1 MNKKFLSAILF
12 GALMVSSTG
21 TFVSCKDY
29 DDDIDNINKELSTL
43 KGDLSALQA
52 KVNEGKWITSL
63 APTTGGFTV
72 TFSDNTSYTITNG
85 KDGAAGADAVKWE
98 IGTDGFWYKNDVKTE
113 YQAVGQAGEAGV
125 AGVSPYIGENGNWFA
140 YNTET
145 KEVEDTGISAAG
157 TSTYV
162 VKNGDNYELHVY
174 NQTTGEYESIVL
186 PATAAAAAL
195 NVVFMPTYNDM
206 QTKVVAINISVGDE
220 FNDKNRLWDNNVS
233 LTNDIVFNYRV
244 SPASIDLA
252 KAIIGFLVNEVQSRT
267 AGSIL
272 EVADKSF
279 ADGVLAVK
287 AKAGEAFSLK
297 NKKYAVALQV
307 QNDAQSAISTYHL
320 LTSNT
325 INREDLTVFEARK
338 DDNGEIGYFQF
349 LSLDINLLYTGE
361 LNVAD
366 TLTVGR
372 TVRDNSMNTSSYSDL
387 RKYGFTPYYEVV
399 KKAGEDKGN
408 YFTVEN
414 GVIKTNG
421 QISSVGHN
429 CTFIVSVYDKKDG
442 YKLAEK
448 ELTVSSVE
456 KIATTKTYTKSETHE
471 LTLESKD
478 YRFKFDMND
487 VYNTLGMSS
496 QTFWNA
502 GYSSEYYIWDADR
515 SEYVQSSS
523 SNGVISAGLVY
534 ENNEKILYVDVK
546 NILTK
551 DQLGK
556 YKVVFKIGNTGAEV
570 VYEVKVVYPEV
581 TLIKDNDYWK
591 DGYMINAGKLVGSNY
606 VMSGDLR
613 RGYKN
618 KDLDLV
624 FETVAGETRTDFTL
638 INNVLTYTG
647 DCNDEEGNRINIS
660 TIDPVDVMVFVLING
675 QKIDNGTK
683 IQVKFADPL
692 KNITLKK
699 DAKFETTDKK
709 SPADKLQLNS
719 AINLVSIAGEKVIEN
734 GTMNATIAGYYN
746 AQAAKFEVSEED
758 AAKGAS
764 VNATTGEFTWQND
777 GVALTANK
785 TINVKVTVTYTWG
798 VAVGT
803 IPVTVK
809 SNL

>member
-195 NVVFMPTYNDM
+195 NVVFMPTYSDM
-206 QTKVVAINISVGDE
+206 QTKVVAINIPVGDE
-220 FNDKNRLWDNNVS
+220 LNDKNHLWDNNVS

-252 KAIIGFLVNEVQSRT
+252 KANIGFLVNEVQSRA

-272 EVADKSF
+272 DVADKSF
-279 ADGVLAVK
+279 ADGVLTVK

-307 QNDAQSAISTYHL
+307 QNDAQTALSTYHL
-320 LTSNT
+320 LTSQT
-325 INREDLTVFEARK
+325 IDRRNLTVFEARK
-338 DDNGEIGYFQF
+338 DDNGDESYMNWSTI
-349 LSLDINLLYTGE
+349 IPMNLLYTGE

-366 TLTVGR
+366 TLSVGDY
-372 TVRDNSMNTSSYSDL
+372 TSYNSYKDL
-387 RKYGFTPYYEVV
+387 RKYGFAPYYEVA

-421 QISSVGHN
+421 QISSVGH
-429 CTFIVSVYDKKDG
+429 
-442 YKLAEK
+442 
-448 ELTVSSVE
+448 
-456 KIATTKTYTKSETHE
+456 
-471 LTLESKD
+471 
-478 YRFKFDMND
+478 
-487 VYNTLGMSS
+487 
-496 QTFWNA
+496 
-502 GYSSEYYIWDADR
+502 
-515 SEYVQSSS
+515 
-523 SNGVISAGLVY
+523 
-534 ENNEKILYVDVK
+534 
-546 NILTK
+546 
-551 DQLGK
+551 QLGK

-581 TLIKDNDYWK
+581 TLVKDNDYWK

-624 FETVAGETRTDFTL
+624 FETVAGETRTDFDLT
-638 INNVLTYTG
+638 NNILTYTG
-647 DCNDEEGNRINIS
+647 SCNDKEGNRINIS
-660 TIDPVDVMVFVLING
+660 KIDPVDVMVFVLING

-709 SPADKLQLNS
+709 NPADKLQLNS

-734 GTMNATIAGYYN
+734 GTMDATIAGYYN

>member
-1 MNKKFLSAILF
+1 
-12 GALMVSSTG
+12 MVSSTG

-195 NVVFMPTYNDM
+195 NVVFMPTYSDM
-206 QTKVVAINISVGDE
+206 QTRVVAINIPVGDE
-220 FNDKNRLWDNNVS
+220 LNDKNHLWDNNVS

-252 KAIIGFLVNEVQSRT
+252 KANIGFLVNEVQSRA

-272 EVADKSF
+272 DVADKSF
-279 ADGVLAVK
+279 ADGVLTVK

-307 QNDAQSAISTYHL
+307 QNDAQTALSTYHL
-320 LTSNT
+320 LTSQT
-325 INREDLTVFEARK
+325 IDRRNLTVFEARK
-338 DDNGEIGYFQF
+338 DDNGDESYMNWSTPIPM
-349 LSLDINLLYTGE
+349 NLLYTGE

-366 TLTVGR
+366 TLSVGDY
-372 TVRDNSMNTSSYSDL
+372 TSYNSYKDL
-387 RKYGFTPYYEVV
+387 RKYGFAPYYEVA

-496 QTFWNA
+496 QTFWSA
-502 GYSSEYYIWDADR
+502 GYTREYYIWDADR
-515 SEYVQSSS
+515 SEYVPT
-523 SNGVISAGLVY
+523 SNGVISAGSVY
-534 ENNEKILYVDVK
+534 ENNENILYVDVE

-551 DQLGK
+551 EQLGK

-618 KDLDLV
+618 EDVDLV
-624 FETVAGETRTDFTL
+624 FEKVAGETRTDFDL
-638 INNVLTYTG
+638 INDVLTYTG
-647 DCNDEEGNRINIS
+647 DCNDKEGNRINIS

-734 GTMNATIAGYYN
+734 GTMDATIAGYYN

-764 VNATTGEFTWQND
+764 VNATTGEFRWQND

>member
-1 MNKKFLSAILF
+1 
-12 GALMVSSTG
+12 
-21 TFVSCKDY
+21 
-29 DDDIDNINKELSTL
+29 
-43 KGDLSALQA
+43 
-52 KVNEGKWITSL
+52 
-63 APTTGGFTV
+63 
-72 TFSDNTSYTITNG
+72 
-85 KDGAAGADAVKWE
+85 
-98 IGTDGFWYKNDVKTE
+98 
-113 YQAVGQAGEAGV
+113 
-125 AGVSPYIGENGNWFA
+125 
-140 YNTET
+140 
-145 KEVEDTGISAAG
+145 
-157 TSTYV
+157 
-162 VKNGDNYELHVY
+162 
-174 NQTTGEYESIVL
+174 
-186 PATAAAAAL
+186 
-195 NVVFMPTYNDM
+195 M
-206 QTKVVAINISVGDE
+206 QTKVVAINIPVGDE
-220 FNDKNRLWDNNVS
+220 LNDKNHLWDNNVS

-252 KAIIGFLVNEVQSRT
+252 KANIGFLVNEVQSRA

-272 EVADKSF
+272 DVADKSF
-279 ADGVLAVK
+279 ADGVLTVK

-307 QNDAQSAISTYHL
+307 QNDAQTALSTYHL
-320 LTSNT
+320 LTSQT
-325 INREDLTVFEARK
+325 IDRRNLTVFEARK
-338 DDNGEIGYFQF
+338 DDNGDESYMNWSTI
-349 LSLDINLLYTGE
+349 IPMNLLYTGE

-366 TLTVGR
+366 TLSVGDY
-372 TVRDNSMNTSSYSDL
+372 TSYNSYKDL
-387 RKYGFTPYYEVV
+387 RKYGFAPYYEVA

-502 GYSSEYYIWDADR
+502 GYSSKYYIWDADR
-515 SEYVQSSS
+515 SEYVPTSK
-523 SNGVISAGLVY
+523 GVISAGSAY
-534 ENNEKILYVDVK
+534 ENNENFLYVDVK

-551 DQLGK
+551 EQLGK

-581 TLIKDNDYWK
+581 TLVKDNDYWK

-624 FETVAGETRTDFTL
+624 FETVAGETRTDFDLT
-638 INNVLTYTG
+638 NNILTYTG
-647 DCNDEEGNRINIS
+647 SCNDKEGNRINIS
-660 TIDPVDVMVFVLING
+660 KIDPVDVMVFVLING

-709 SPADKLQLNS
+709 NPADKLQLNS

-734 GTMNATIAGYYN
+734 GTMDATIAGYYN

>member
-1 MNKKFLSAILF
+1 M
-12 GALMVSSTG
+12 
-21 TFVSCKDY
+21 
-29 DDDIDNINKELSTL
+29 
-43 KGDLSALQA
+43 
-52 KVNEGKWITSL
+52 
-63 APTTGGFTV
+63 
-72 TFSDNTSYTITNG
+72 
-85 KDGAAGADAVKWE
+85 
-98 IGTDGFWYKNDVKTE
+98 
-113 YQAVGQAGEAGV
+113 
-125 AGVSPYIGENGNWFA
+125 
-140 YNTET
+140 
-145 KEVEDTGISAAG
+145 
-157 TSTYV
+157 
-162 VKNGDNYELHVY
+162 KNGDNYELHVY

-195 NVVFMPTYNDM
+195 NVVFMPTYSDM
-206 QTKVVAINISVGDE
+206 QTKVVAINIPVGDE
-220 FNDKNRLWDNNVS
+220 LNDKKHLWDNNVS

-252 KAIIGFLVNEVQSRT
+252 KANIGFLVNEVQSRA

-272 EVADKSF
+272 DVADKSF
-279 ADGVLAVK
+279 ADGVLTVK

-307 QNDAQSAISTYHL
+307 QNDAQTALSTYHL
-320 LTSNT
+320 LTSQT
-325 INREDLTVFEARK
+325 IDRRNLTVFEARK
-338 DDNGEIGYFQF
+338 DDNGDESYMNWSTI
-349 LSLDINLLYTGE
+349 IPMNLLYTGE

-366 TLTVGR
+366 TLSVGDY
-372 TVRDNSMNTSSYSDL
+372 TSYNSYKDL
-387 RKYGFTPYYEVV
+387 RKYGFAPYYEVA

-502 GYSSEYYIWDADR
+502 GYSSKYYIWDADR
-515 SEYVQSSS
+515 SEYVPTSK
-523 SNGVISAGLVY
+523 GVISAGSAY
-534 ENNEKILYVDVK
+534 ENNENFLYVDVK

-551 DQLGK
+551 EQLGK

-581 TLIKDNDYWK
+581 TLVKDNDYWK

-624 FETVAGETRTDFTL
+624 FETVAGETRTDFDLT
-638 INNVLTYTG
+638 NNILTYTG
-647 DCNDEEGNRINIS
+647 SCNDKEGNRINIS
-660 TIDPVDVMVFVLING
+660 KIDPVDVMVFVLING

-709 SPADKLQLNS
+709 NPADKLQLNS

-734 GTMNATIAGYYN
+734 GTMDATIAGYYN

>member
-1 MNKKFLSAILF
+1 M
-12 GALMVSSTG
+12 
-21 TFVSCKDY
+21 
-29 DDDIDNINKELSTL
+29 
-43 KGDLSALQA
+43 
-52 KVNEGKWITSL
+52 
-63 APTTGGFTV
+63 
-72 TFSDNTSYTITNG
+72 
-85 KDGAAGADAVKWE
+85 
-98 IGTDGFWYKNDVKTE
+98 
-113 YQAVGQAGEAGV
+113 
-125 AGVSPYIGENGNWFA
+125 
-140 YNTET
+140 
-145 KEVEDTGISAAG
+145 
-157 TSTYV
+157 
-162 VKNGDNYELHVY
+162 
-174 NQTTGEYESIVL
+174 
-186 PATAAAAAL
+186 
-195 NVVFMPTYNDM
+195 
-206 QTKVVAINISVGDE
+206 
-220 FNDKNRLWDNNVS
+220 
-233 LTNDIVFNYRV
+233 
-244 SPASIDLA
+244 
-252 KAIIGFLVNEVQSRT
+252 VNEVQSRA

-272 EVADKSF
+272 DVADKSF
-279 ADGVLAVK
+279 ADGVLTVK

-307 QNDAQSAISTYHL
+307 QNDAQTALSTYHL
-320 LTSNT
+320 LTSQT
-325 INREDLTVFEARK
+325 IDRRNLTVFEARK
-338 DDNGEIGYFQF
+338 DDNGDESYMNWSTI
-349 LSLDINLLYTGE
+349 IPMNLLYTGE

-366 TLTVGR
+366 TLSVGDY
-372 TVRDNSMNTSSYSDL
+372 TSYNSYKDL
-387 RKYGFTPYYEVV
+387 RKYGFAPYYEVA

-502 GYSSEYYIWDADR
+502 GYSSKYYIWDADR
-515 SEYVQSSS
+515 SEYVPTSK
-523 SNGVISAGLVY
+523 GVISAGSAY
-534 ENNEKILYVDVK
+534 ENNENFLYVDVK

-551 DQLGK
+551 EQLGK

-581 TLIKDNDYWK
+581 TLVKDNDYWK

-624 FETVAGETRTDFTL
+624 FETVAGETRTDFDLT
-638 INNVLTYTG
+638 NNILTYTG
-647 DCNDEEGNRINIS
+647 SCNDKEGNRINIS
-660 TIDPVDVMVFVLING
+660 KIDPVDVMVFVLING

-709 SPADKLQLNS
+709 NPADKLQLNS

-734 GTMNATIAGYYN
+734 GTMDATIAGYYN

>member
-1 MNKKFLSAILF
+1 
-12 GALMVSSTG
+12 MVSSTG

-195 NVVFMPTYNDM
+195 NVVFMPTYSDM
-206 QTKVVAINISVGDE
+206 QTKVVAINIPVGDE
-220 FNDKNRLWDNNVS
+220 LNDKNHLWDNNVS

-252 KAIIGFLVNEVQSRT
+252 KANIGFLVNEVQSRA

-272 EVADKSF
+272 DVADKSF
-279 ADGVLAVK
+279 ADGVLTVK

-307 QNDAQSAISTYHL
+307 QNDAQTALSTYHL
-320 LTSNT
+320 LTSQT
-325 INREDLTVFEARK
+325 IDRRNLTVFEARK
-338 DDNGEIGYFQF
+338 DDNGDESYMNWSTI
-349 LSLDINLLYTGE
+349 IPMNLLYTGE

-366 TLTVGR
+366 TLSVGDY
-372 TVRDNSMNTSSYSDL
+372 TSYNSYKDL
-387 RKYGFTPYYEVV
+387 RKYGFAPYYEVA

-502 GYSSEYYIWDADR
+502 GYSSKYYIWDADR
-515 SEYVQSSS
+515 SEYVPTSK
-523 SNGVISAGLVY
+523 GVISAGSAY
-534 ENNEKILYVDVK
+534 ENNENFLYVDVK

-551 DQLGK
+551 EQLGK

-581 TLIKDNDYWK
+581 TLVKDNDYWK

-624 FETVAGETRTDFTL
+624 FETVADDLYEVQVVSWYDNENSYTSQMVRT
-638 INNVLTYTG
+638 IKY
-647 DCNDEEGNRINIS
+647 
-660 TIDPVDVMVFVLING
+660 
-675 QKIDNGTK
+675 
-683 IQVKFADPL
+683 FAEL
-692 KNITLKK
+692 
-699 DAKFETTDKK
+699 
-709 SPADKLQLNS
+709 
-719 AINLVSIAGEKVIEN
+719 
-734 GTMNATIAGYYN
+734 
-746 AQAAKFEVSEED
+746 
-758 AAKGAS
+758 
-764 VNATTGEFTWQND
+764 
-777 GVALTANK
+777 
-785 TINVKVTVTYTWG
+785 
-798 VAVGT
+798 
-803 IPVTVK
+803 
-809 SNL
+809 

>member
-1 MNKKFLSAILF
+1 M
-12 GALMVSSTG
+12 
-21 TFVSCKDY
+21 
-29 DDDIDNINKELSTL
+29 
-43 KGDLSALQA
+43 
-52 KVNEGKWITSL
+52 
-63 APTTGGFTV
+63 
-72 TFSDNTSYTITNG
+72 
-85 KDGAAGADAVKWE
+85 KWE

-195 NVVFMPTYNDM
+195 NVVFMPTYSDM
-206 QTKVVAINISVGDE
+206 QTKVVAINIPVGDE
-220 FNDKNRLWDNNVS
+220 LNDKNHLWDNNVS

-252 KAIIGFLVNEVQSRT
+252 KANIGFLVNEVQSRA

-272 EVADKSF
+272 DVADKSF
-279 ADGVLAVK
+279 ADGVLTVK

-307 QNDAQSAISTYHL
+307 QNDAQTALSTYHL
-320 LTSNT
+320 LTSQT
-325 INREDLTVFEARK
+325 IDRRNLTVFEARK
-338 DDNGEIGYFQF
+338 DDNGDESYMIW
-349 LSLDINLLYTGE
+349 STIIPMNLLYTGE

-366 TLTVGR
+366 TLSVGDY
-372 TVRDNSMNTSSYSDL
+372 TSYNSYKDL
-387 RKYGFTPYYEVV
+387 RKYGFAPYYEVA

-502 GYSSEYYIWDADR
+502 GYSSKYYIWDADR
-515 SEYVQSSS
+515 SEYVPTSK
-523 SNGVISAGLVY
+523 GVISAGSAY
-534 ENNEKILYVDVK
+534 ENNENFLYVDVK

-551 DQLGK
+551 EQLGK

-581 TLIKDNDYWK
+581 TLVKDNDYWK

-624 FETVAGETRTDFTL
+624 FETVAGETRTDFDLT
-638 INNVLTYTG
+638 NNILTYTG
-647 DCNDEEGNRINIS
+647 SCNDKEGNRINIS
-660 TIDPVDVMVFVLING
+660 KIDPVDVMVFVLING

-683 IQVKFADPL
+683 I
-692 KNITLKK
+692 
-699 DAKFETTDKK
+699 
-709 SPADKLQLNS
+709 
-719 AINLVSIAGEKVIEN
+719 
-734 GTMNATIAGYYN
+734 
-746 AQAAKFEVSEED
+746 
-758 AAKGAS
+758 
-764 VNATTGEFTWQND
+764 
-777 GVALTANK
+777 
-785 TINVKVTVTYTWG
+785 
-798 VAVGT
+798 
-803 IPVTVK
+803 
-809 SNL
+809 

>member
-1 MNKKFLSAILF
+1 
-12 GALMVSSTG
+12 MVSSTG

-195 NVVFMPTYNDM
+195 NVVFMPTYSDM
-206 QTKVVAINISVGDE
+206 QTKVVAINIPVGDE
-220 FNDKNRLWDNNVS
+220 LNDKNHLWDNNVS

-252 KAIIGFLVNEVQSRT
+252 KANIGFLVNEVQSRA

-272 EVADKSF
+272 DVADKSF
-279 ADGVLAVK
+279 ADGVLTVK

-307 QNDAQSAISTYHL
+307 QNDAQTALSTYHL
-320 LTSNT
+320 LTSQT
-325 INREDLTVFEARK
+325 IDRRNLTVFEARK
-338 DDNGEIGYFQF
+338 DDNGDESYMNWSTI
-349 LSLDINLLYTGE
+349 IPMNLLYTGE

-366 TLTVGR
+366 TLSVGDY
-372 TVRDNSMNTSSYSDL
+372 TSYNSYKDL
-387 RKYGFTPYYEVV
+387 RKYGFAPYYEVA

-502 GYSSEYYIWDADR
+502 GYSSKYYIWDADR
-515 SEYVQSSS
+515 SEYVPTSK
-523 SNGVISAGLVY
+523 GVISAGSAY
-534 ENNEKILYVDVK
+534 ENNENFLYVDVK

-551 DQLGK
+551 EQLGK

-581 TLIKDNDYWK
+581 TLVKDNDYWK

-624 FETVAGETRTDFTL
+624 F
-638 INNVLTYTG
+638 
-647 DCNDEEGNRINIS
+647 
-660 TIDPVDVMVFVLING
+660 VF
-675 QKIDNGTK
+675 
-683 IQVKFADPL
+683 
-692 KNITLKK
+692 
-699 DAKFETTDKK
+699 TTDYY
-709 SPADKLQLNS
+709 
-719 AINLVSIAGEKVIEN
+719 SIF
-734 GTMNATIAGYYN
+734 YR
-746 AQAAKFEVSEED
+746 
-758 AAKGAS
+758 
-764 VNATTGEFTWQND
+764 
-777 GVALTANK
+777 
-785 TINVKVTVTYTWG
+785 
-798 VAVGT
+798 
-803 IPVTVK
+803 
-809 SNL
+809 

>member
-195 NVVFMPTYNDM
+195 NVVFMPTYSDM
-206 QTKVVAINISVGDE
+206 QTKVVAINIPVGDE
-220 FNDKNRLWDNNVS
+220 LNDKNHLWDNNVS

-252 KAIIGFLVNEVQSRT
+252 KANIGFLVNEVQSRA

-272 EVADKSF
+272 DVADKSF
-279 ADGVLAVK
+279 ADGVLTVK

-307 QNDAQSAISTYHL
+307 QNDAQTALSTYHL
-320 LTSNT
+320 LTSQT
-325 INREDLTVFEARK
+325 IDRRNLTVFEARK
-338 DDNGEIGYFQF
+338 DDNGDESYMNWSTI
-349 LSLDINLLYTGE
+349 IPMNLLYTGE

-366 TLTVGR
+366 TLSVGDY
-372 TVRDNSMNTSSYSDL
+372 TSYNSYKDL
-387 RKYGFTPYYEVV
+387 RKYGFAPYYEVA

-496 QTFWNA
+496 QT
-502 GYSSEYYIWDADR
+502 
-515 SEYVQSSS
+515 
-523 SNGVISAGLVY
+523 
-534 ENNEKILYVDVK
+534 
-546 NILTK
+546 
-551 DQLGK
+551 
-556 YKVVFKIGNTGAEV
+556 
-570 VYEVKVVYPEV
+570 
-581 TLIKDNDYWK
+581 
-591 DGYMINAGKLVGSNY
+591 
-606 VMSGDLR
+606 
-613 RGYKN
+613 
-618 KDLDLV
+618 
-624 FETVAGETRTDFTL
+624 
-638 INNVLTYTG
+638 
-647 DCNDEEGNRINIS
+647 
-660 TIDPVDVMVFVLING
+660 
-675 QKIDNGTK
+675 
-683 IQVKFADPL
+683 
-692 KNITLKK
+692 
-699 DAKFETTDKK
+699 
-709 SPADKLQLNS
+709 
-719 AINLVSIAGEKVIEN
+719 
-734 GTMNATIAGYYN
+734 
-746 AQAAKFEVSEED
+746 
-758 AAKGAS
+758 
-764 VNATTGEFTWQND
+764 
-777 GVALTANK
+777 
-785 TINVKVTVTYTWG
+785 
-798 VAVGT
+798 
-803 IPVTVK
+803 
-809 SNL
+809 

>member
-195 NVVFMPTYNDM
+195 NVVFMPTYSDM
-206 QTKVVAINISVGDE
+206 QTKVVAINIPVGDE
-220 FNDKNRLWDNNVS
+220 LNDKNHLWDNNVS

-252 KAIIGFLVNEVQSRT
+252 KANIGFLVNEVQSRA

-272 EVADKSF
+272 DVADKSF
-279 ADGVLAVK
+279 ADGVLTVK

-307 QNDAQSAISTYHL
+307 QNDAQTALSTYHL
-320 LTSNT
+320 LTSQT
-325 INREDLTVFEARK
+325 IDRRNLTVFEARK
-338 DDNGEIGYFQF
+338 DDNGDESYMNWSTI
-349 LSLDINLLYTGE
+349 IPMNLLYTGE

-366 TLTVGR
+366 TLSVGDY
-372 TVRDNSMNTSSYSDL
+372 TSYNSYKDL
-387 RKYGFTPYYEVV
+387 RKYGFAPYYEVA

-502 GYSSEYYIWDADR
+502 GYSSKYYIWDADR
-515 SEYVQSSS
+515 SEYVPTSK
-523 SNGVISAGLVY
+523 GVISAGSAY
-534 ENNEKILYVDVK
+534 ENNENFLYVDVK

-551 DQLGK
+551 EQLGK

-581 TLIKDNDYWK
+581 TLVKDNDYWK

-624 FETVAGETRTDFTL
+624 FETVAGETRTDFDLT
-638 INNVLTYTG
+638 NNILTY
-647 DCNDEEGNRINIS
+647 DKEGNRINIS
-660 TIDPVDVMVFVLING
+660 KIDPVDVMVFVLING

-709 SPADKLQLNS
+709 NPADKLQLNS

-734 GTMNATIAGYYN
+734 GTMDATIAGYYN

>member
-1 MNKKFLSAILF
+1 M
-12 GALMVSSTG
+12 G
-21 TFVSCKDY
+21 CK
-29 DDDIDNINKELSTL
+29 
-43 KGDLSALQA
+43 Q
-52 KVNEGKWITSL
+52 
-63 APTTGGFTV
+63 
-72 TFSDNTSYTITNG
+72 
-85 KDGAAGADAVKWE
+85 
-98 IGTDGFWYKNDVKTE
+98 YKHL
-113 YQAVGQAGEAGV
+113 
-125 AGVSPYIGENGNWFA
+125 I
-140 YNTET
+140 
-145 KEVEDTGISAAG
+145 
-157 TSTYV
+157 
-162 VKNGDNYELHVY
+162 
-174 NQTTGEYESIVL
+174 
-186 PATAAAAAL
+186 
-195 NVVFMPTYNDM
+195 
-206 QTKVVAINISVGDE
+206 INIICG
-220 FNDKNRLWDNNVS
+220 
-233 LTNDIVFNYRV
+233 
-244 SPASIDLA
+244 A
-252 KAIIGFLVNEVQSRT
+252 

-272 EVADKSF
+272 DVADKSF
-279 ADGVLAVK
+279 ADGVLTVK

-307 QNDAQSAISTYHL
+307 QNDAQTALSTYHL
-320 LTSNT
+320 LTSQT
-325 INREDLTVFEARK
+325 IDRRNLTVFEARK
-338 DDNGEIGYFQF
+338 DDNGDESYMNWSTI
-349 LSLDINLLYTGE
+349 IPMNLLYTGE

-366 TLTVGR
+366 TLSVGDY
-372 TVRDNSMNTSSYSDL
+372 TSYNSYKDL
-387 RKYGFTPYYEVV
+387 RKYGFAPYYEVA

-502 GYSSEYYIWDADR
+502 GYSSKYYIWDADR
-515 SEYVQSSS
+515 SEYVPTSK
-523 SNGVISAGLVY
+523 GVISAGSAY
-534 ENNEKILYVDVK
+534 ENNENFLYVDVK

-551 DQLGK
+551 EQLGK

-581 TLIKDNDYWK
+581 TLVKDNDYWK

-624 FETVAGETRTDFTL
+624 FETVAGETRTDFDLT
-638 INNVLTYTG
+638 NNILTYTG
-647 DCNDEEGNRINIS
+647 SCNDKEGNRINIS
-660 TIDPVDVMVFVLING
+660 KIDPVDVMVFVLING

-709 SPADKLQLNS
+709 NPADKLQLNS

-734 GTMNATIAGYYN
+734 GTMDATIAGYYN

>member
-1 MNKKFLSAILF
+1 M
-12 GALMVSSTG
+12 
-21 TFVSCKDY
+21 
-29 DDDIDNINKELSTL
+29 
-43 KGDLSALQA
+43 
-52 KVNEGKWITSL
+52 
-63 APTTGGFTV
+63 
-72 TFSDNTSYTITNG
+72 
-85 KDGAAGADAVKWE
+85 
-98 IGTDGFWYKNDVKTE
+98 
-113 YQAVGQAGEAGV
+113 
-125 AGVSPYIGENGNWFA
+125 
-140 YNTET
+140 
-145 KEVEDTGISAAG
+145 
-157 TSTYV
+157 
-162 VKNGDNYELHVY
+162 
-174 NQTTGEYESIVL
+174 
-186 PATAAAAAL
+186 
-195 NVVFMPTYNDM
+195 
-206 QTKVVAINISVGDE
+206 
-220 FNDKNRLWDNNVS
+220 WDNNVS

-252 KAIIGFLVNEVQSRT
+252 KANIGFLVNEVQSRA

-272 EVADKSF
+272 DVADKSF
-279 ADGVLAVK
+279 ADGVLTVK

-307 QNDAQSAISTYHL
+307 QNDAQTALSTYHL
-320 LTSNT
+320 LTSQT
-325 INREDLTVFEARK
+325 IDRRNLTVFEARK
-338 DDNGEIGYFQF
+338 DDNGDESYMNWSTI
-349 LSLDINLLYTGE
+349 IPMNLLYTGE

-366 TLTVGR
+366 TLSVGDY
-372 TVRDNSMNTSSYSDL
+372 TSYNSYKDL
-387 RKYGFTPYYEVV
+387 RKYGFAPYYEVA

-502 GYSSEYYIWDADR
+502 GYSSKYYIWDADR
-515 SEYVQSSS
+515 SEYVPTSK
-523 SNGVISAGLVY
+523 GVISAGSAY
-534 ENNEKILYVDVK
+534 ENNENFLYVDVK

-551 DQLGK
+551 EQLGK

-581 TLIKDNDYWK
+581 TLVKDNDYWK

-624 FETVAGETRTDFTL
+624 FETVAGETRTDFDLT
-638 INNVLTYTG
+638 NNILTYTG
-647 DCNDEEGNRINIS
+647 SCNDKEGNRINIS
-660 TIDPVDVMVFVLING
+660 KIDPVDVMVFVLING

-709 SPADKLQLNS
+709 NPADKLQLNS

-734 GTMNATIAGYYN
+734 GTMDATIAGYYN

>member
-195 NVVFMPTYNDM
+195 NVVFMPTYSDM
-206 QTKVVAINISVGDE
+206 QTRVVAINIPVGDE
-220 FNDKNRLWDNNVS
+220 LNDKNHLWDNNVS

-252 KAIIGFLVNEVQSRT
+252 KANIGFLVNEVQSRA

-272 EVADKSF
+272 DVADKSF
-279 ADGVLAVK
+279 ADGVLTVK

-307 QNDAQSAISTYHL
+307 QNDAQTALSTYHL
-320 LTSNT
+320 LTSQT
-325 INREDLTVFEARK
+325 IDRRNLTVFEARK
-338 DDNGEIGYFQF
+338 DDNGDESYMNWSTTIPM
-349 LSLDINLLYTGE
+349 NLLYTGE

-366 TLTVGR
+366 TLSVGDY
-372 TVRDNSMNTSSYSDL
+372 TSYNSYKDL
-387 RKYGFTPYYEVV
+387 RKYGFAPYYEVA

-502 GYSSEYYIWDADR
+502 GYSSKYYIWDADR
-515 SEYVQSSS
+515 SEYVPT
-523 SNGVISAGLVY
+523 SNGVISAGSAY
-534 ENNEKILYVDVK
+534 ENNENFLYVDVK

-551 DQLGK
+551 EQLGK

-618 KDLDLV
+618 EDVDLV
-624 FETVAGETRTDFTL
+624 FEKVAGETRTDFDL
-638 INNVLTYTG
+638 INDVLTYTG

-734 GTMNATIAGYYN
+734 GTMDATIAGYYN

>member
-195 NVVFMPTYNDM
+195 NVVFMPTYSDM
-206 QTKVVAINISVGDE
+206 QTRVVAINIPVGDE
-220 FNDKNRLWDNNVS
+220 LNDKNHLWDNNVS

-252 KAIIGFLVNEVQSRT
+252 KANIGFLVNEVQSRA

-272 EVADKSF
+272 DVADKSF
-279 ADGVLAVK
+279 ADGVLTVK

-307 QNDAQSAISTYHL
+307 QNDAQTALSTYHL
-320 LTSNT
+320 LTSQT
-325 INREDLTVFEARK
+325 IDRRNLTVFEARK
-338 DDNGEIGYFQF
+338 DDNGDESYMNWSTTIPM
-349 LSLDINLLYTGE
+349 NLLYTGE

-366 TLTVGR
+366 TLSVGDY
-372 TVRDNSMNTSSYSDL
+372 TSYNSYKDL
-387 RKYGFTPYYEVV
+387 RKYGFAPYYEVA

-496 QTFWNA
+496 QTFWSA
-502 GYSSEYYIWDADR
+502 GYTREYYIWDAER
-515 SEYVQSSS
+515 SEYVQTSS
-523 SNGVISAGLVY
+523 SNGVISAGTAY
-534 ENNEKILYVDVK
+534 ENNESFLYVNVK

-570 VYEVKVVYPEV
+570 GSPDKSGGKFFNSIENLHLCTMNNQGLLALAQLILPSEILSNFEVVRVEEEASLIRIYLDESVKAEYKENPEIESKGFCEAV
-581 TLIKDNDYWK
+581 TIRDFPIRDKGVDLIVRRRKWYDKQNNRYFSDSY
-591 DGYMINAGKLVGSNY
+591 
-606 VMSGDLR
+606 DL
-613 RGYKN
+613 KA
-618 KDLDLV
+618 
-624 FETVAGETRTDFTL
+624 EETRYSKEFAAFL
-638 INNVLTYTG
+638 KGVYG
-647 DCNDEEGNRINIS
+647 DDS
-660 TIDPVDVMVFVLING
+660 YDLP
-675 QKIDNGTK
+675 
-683 IQVKFADPL
+683 FA
-692 KNITLKK
+692 
-699 DAKFETTDKK
+699 
-709 SPADKLQLNS
+709 
-719 AINLVSIAGEKVIEN
+719 
-734 GTMNATIAGYYN
+734 
-746 AQAAKFEVSEED
+746 
-758 AAKGAS
+758 
-764 VNATTGEFTWQND
+764 
-777 GVALTANK
+777 
-785 TINVKVTVTYTWG
+785 
-798 VAVGT
+798 
-803 IPVTVK
+803 
-809 SNL
+809 

>member
-1 MNKKFLSAILF
+1 
-12 GALMVSSTG
+12 
-21 TFVSCKDY
+21 
-29 DDDIDNINKELSTL
+29 
-43 KGDLSALQA
+43 
-52 KVNEGKWITSL
+52 
-63 APTTGGFTV
+63 
-72 TFSDNTSYTITNG
+72 
-85 KDGAAGADAVKWE
+85 
-98 IGTDGFWYKNDVKTE
+98 
-113 YQAVGQAGEAGV
+113 
-125 AGVSPYIGENGNWFA
+125 
-140 YNTET
+140 
-145 KEVEDTGISAAG
+145 
-157 TSTYV
+157 V

-195 NVVFMPTYNDM
+195 NVVFMPTYSDM
-206 QTKVVAINISVGDE
+206 QTKVVAINIPVGDE
-220 FNDKNRLWDNNVS
+220 LNDKNHLWDNNVS

-252 KAIIGFLVNEVQSRT
+252 KANIGFLVNEVQSRA

-272 EVADKSF
+272 DVADKSF
-279 ADGVLAVK
+279 ADGVLTVK

-307 QNDAQSAISTYHL
+307 QNDAQTALSTYHL
-320 LTSNT
+320 LTSQT
-325 INREDLTVFEARK
+325 IDRRNLTVFEARK
-338 DDNGEIGYFQF
+338 DDNGDESYMNWSTI
-349 LSLDINLLYTGE
+349 IPMNLLYTGE

-366 TLTVGR
+366 TLSVGDY
-372 TVRDNSMNTSSYSDL
+372 TSYNSYKDL
-387 RKYGFTPYYEVV
+387 RKYGFAPYYEVA

-515 SEYVQSSS
+515 SEYVQTSK
-523 SNGVISAGLVY
+523 GVISAGSAY
-534 ENNEKILYVDVK
+534 ENNENFLYVDVK

-551 DQLGK
+551 EQLGK

-581 TLIKDNDYWK
+581 TLVKDNDYWK

-606 VMSGDLR
+606 IMSGDLR

-624 FETVAGETRTDFTL
+624 FETVAGETRTDFDLTNK
-638 INNVLTYTG
+638 ILTYTG
-647 DCNDEEGNRINIS
+647 SCNDKEGNRINIS
-660 TIDPVDVMVFVLING
+660 KIDPVDVMVFVLING

-709 SPADKLQLNS
+709 NPADKLQLNS

-734 GTMNATIAGYYN
+734 GTMDATIAGYYN

>member
-195 NVVFMPTYNDM
+195 NVVFMPTYSDM
-206 QTKVVAINISVGDE
+206 QTKVVAINIPVGDE
-220 FNDKNRLWDNNVS
+220 LNDKNHSWDNNVS

-252 KAIIGFLVNEVQSRT
+252 KANIGFLVNEVQSRA

-272 EVADKSF
+272 DVADKSF
-279 ADGVLAVK
+279 ADGVLTVK

-307 QNDAQSAISTYHL
+307 QNDAQTALSTYHL
-320 LTSNT
+320 LTSQT
-325 INREDLTVFEARK
+325 IDRRNLTVFEARK
-338 DDNGEIGYFQF
+338 DDNGDESYMNYWSTI
-349 LSLDINLLYTGE
+349 IPMNLLYTGE

-366 TLTVGR
+366 TLSVGDY
-372 TVRDNSMNTSSYSDL
+372 TSYNSYKDL
-387 RKYGFTPYYEVV
+387 RKYGFAPYYEVA

-502 GYSSEYYIWDADR
+502 GYSSKYYIWDADR
-515 SEYVQSSS
+515 SEYVPTSK
-523 SNGVISAGLVY
+523 GVISAGSVY
-534 ENNEKILYVDVK
+534 ENFLYVDVK

-551 DQLGK
+551 EQLGK

-581 TLIKDNDYWK
+581 TLVKDNDYWK

-613 RGYKN
+613 RGYKK

-624 FETVAGETRTDFTL
+624 FETVAGETRTDFDLT
-638 INNVLTYTG
+638 NNILTYTG
-647 DCNDEEGNRINIS
+647 SCNDKEGNRINIS
-660 TIDPVDVMVFVLING
+660 KIDPVDVMVFVLING

-709 SPADKLQLNS
+709 NPADKLQLNS

-734 GTMNATIAGYYN
+734 GTMDATIAGYYN

-777 GVALTANK
+777 GVALTVNK

>member
-12 GALMVSSTG
+12 GTLMVSSTG

-43 KGDLSALQA
+43 KGDLSALQT

-72 TFSDNTSYTITNG
+72 TFSDNTSYTITSG

-113 YQAVGQAGEAGV
+113 YQAVGEAGV

-195 NVVFMPTYNDM
+195 NVVFMPTYSDM
-206 QTKVVAINISVGDE
+206 QTKVVAINIPVGDE
-220 FNDKNRLWDNNVS
+220 LNDKNHLWDNNVS

-252 KAIIGFLVNEVQSRT
+252 KANIGFLVNEVQSRA

-272 EVADKSF
+272 DVADKSF
-279 ADGVLAVK
+279 ADGVLTVK

-320 LTSNT
+320 LTSQT
-325 INREDLTVFEARK
+325 IDREDLTVFEVRK
-338 DDNGEIGYFQF
+338 DDNGDESYQNWSTIPM
-349 LSLDINLLYTGE
+349 NLLYTGE

-366 TLTVGR
+366 TLSVG
-372 TVRDNSMNTSSYSDL
+372 DYNAPYDSYRDL
-387 RKYGFTPYYEVV
+387 RKYGFAPYYEVA

-496 QTFWNA
+496 QTFWSA
-502 GYSSEYYIWDADR
+502 GYTLEYYIWDADR
-515 SEYVQSSS
+515 SEYVPT
-523 SNGVISAGLVY
+523 SNGVISANSAN
-534 ENNEKILYVDVK
+534 ENNENFLYVDVK

-551 DQLGK
+551 EQLGK

-618 KDLDLV
+618 EDVDLV
-624 FETVAGETRTDFTL
+624 FEKVAGETRTDFDLTKN
-638 INNVLTYTG
+638 ILTYTG

-734 GTMNATIAGYYN
+734 GTMDATIAGYYN

-764 VNATTGEFTWQND
+764 VNATTGEFRWQND

>member
-1 MNKKFLSAILF
+1 MNKKFLSAVLF
-12 GALMVSSTG
+12 GALMASSTG

-195 NVVFMPTYNDM
+195 NVVFMPTYSDM
-206 QTKVVAINISVGDE
+206 QTKVVATNIPVGDE
-220 FNDKNRLWDNNVS
+220 LNDKNHLWDNNVS

-252 KAIIGFLVNEVQSRT
+252 KANIGFLVNEVQSRA

-272 EVADKSF
+272 DVADKSF
-279 ADGVLAVK
+279 ADGVLTVK

-307 QNDAQSAISTYHL
+307 QNDAQTALSTYHL
-320 LTSNT
+320 LTSQT
-325 INREDLTVFEARK
+325 IDRRNLTVFEARK
-338 DDNGEIGYFQF
+338 DDNGDESYMNWSTI
-349 LSLDINLLYTGE
+349 IPMNLLYTGE

-366 TLTVGR
+366 TLSVGDY
-372 TVRDNSMNTSSYSDL
+372 TSYNSYKDL
-387 RKYGFTPYYEVV
+387 RKYGFAPYYEVA

-502 GYSSEYYIWDADR
+502 GYSSKYYIWDADR
-515 SEYVQSSS
+515 SEYVPTSK
-523 SNGVISAGLVY
+523 GVISAGSAY
-534 ENNEKILYVDVK
+534 ENNENFLYVDVK

-551 DQLGK
+551 EQLGK

-581 TLIKDNDYWK
+581 TLVKDNDYWK

-624 FETVAGETRTDFTL
+624 FETVAGETRTDFDLT
-638 INNVLTYTG
+638 NNILTYTG
-647 DCNDEEGNRINIS
+647 SCNDKEGNRINIS
-660 TIDPVDVMVFVLING
+660 
-675 QKIDNGTK
+675 
-683 IQVKFADPL
+683 
-692 KNITLKK
+692 
-699 DAKFETTDKK
+699 K
-709 SPADKLQLNS
+709 SIRL
-719 AINLVSIAGEKVIEN
+719 
-734 GTMNATIAGYYN
+734 M
-746 AQAAKFEVSEED
+746 
-758 AAKGAS
+758 
-764 VNATTGEFTWQND
+764 
-777 GVALTANK
+777 
-785 TINVKVTVTYTWG
+785 
-798 VAVGT
+798 
-803 IPVTVK
+803 
-809 SNL
+809 

>member
-195 NVVFMPTYNDM
+195 NVVFMPTYSDM
-206 QTKVVAINISVGDE
+206 QTKVVAINIPVGDE
-220 FNDKNRLWDNNVS
+220 LNDKNHLWDNNVS

-252 KAIIGFLVNEVQSRT
+252 KANIGFLVNEVQSRA

-272 EVADKSF
+272 DVADKSF
-279 ADGVLAVK
+279 ADGVLTVK

-307 QNDAQSAISTYHL
+307 QNDAQTALSTYHL
-320 LTSNT
+320 LTSQT
-325 INREDLTVFEARK
+325 IDRRNLTVFEARK
-338 DDNGEIGYFQF
+338 DDNGDESYMNWSTI
-349 LSLDINLLYTGE
+349 IPMNLLYTGE

-366 TLTVGR
+366 TLSVGDY
-372 TVRDNSMNTSSYSDL
+372 TSYNSYKDL
-387 RKYGFTPYYEVV
+387 RKYGFAPYYEVA

-502 GYSSEYYIWDADR
+502 GYSSKYYIWDADR
-515 SEYVQSSS
+515 SEYVPTSK
-523 SNGVISAGLVY
+523 GVISAGSAY
-534 ENNEKILYVDVK
+534 ENNENFLYVDVK

-551 DQLGK
+551 EQLGK

-581 TLIKDNDYWK
+581 TLVKDNDYWK

-624 FETVAGETRTDFTL
+624 FVFITIEQPKL
-638 INNVLTYTG
+638 I
-647 DCNDEEGNRINIS
+647 RNIR
-660 TIDPVDVMVFVLING
+660 V
-675 QKIDNGTK
+675 
-683 IQVKFADPL
+683 
-692 KNITLKK
+692 
-699 DAKFETTDKK
+699 
-709 SPADKLQLNS
+709 
-719 AINLVSIAGEKVIEN
+719 
-734 GTMNATIAGYYN
+734 
-746 AQAAKFEVSEED
+746 
-758 AAKGAS
+758 
-764 VNATTGEFTWQND
+764 
-777 GVALTANK
+777 
-785 TINVKVTVTYTWG
+785 
-798 VAVGT
+798 
-803 IPVTVK
+803 
-809 SNL
+809 

>member
-1 MNKKFLSAILF
+1 
-12 GALMVSSTG
+12 MVSSTG

-195 NVVFMPTYNDM
+195 NVVFMPTYSDM

-252 KAIIGFLVNEVQSRT
+252 KANIGFLVNEVQSRA

-272 EVADKSF
+272 DVADKSF
-279 ADGVLAVK
+279 ADGVLTVK

-307 QNDAQSAISTYHL
+307 QNDAQTALSTYHL
-320 LTSNT
+320 LTSQT
-325 INREDLTVFEARK
+325 IDRRNLTVFEARK
-338 DDNGEIGYFQF
+338 DDNGDESYMNWSTI
-349 LSLDINLLYTGE
+349 IPMNLLYTGE

-366 TLTVGR
+366 TLSVGDY
-372 TVRDNSMNTSSYSDL
+372 TSYNSYKDL
-387 RKYGFTPYYEVV
+387 RKYGFAPYYEVA

-502 GYSSEYYIWDADR
+502 GYSSKYYIWDADR
-515 SEYVQSSS
+515 SEYVPTSK
-523 SNGVISAGLVY
+523 GVISAGSAY
-534 ENNEKILYVDVK
+534 ENNENFLYVDVK

-551 DQLGK
+551 EQLGK

-581 TLIKDNDYWK
+581 TLVKDNDYWK

-709 SPADKLQLNS
+709 NPADKLQLNS

>member
-140 YNTET
+140 FNSET
-145 KEVEDTGISAAG
+145 IEVDDTGISAAG

-195 NVVFMPTYNDM
+195 NVVFMPTYSDM
-206 QTKVVAINISVGDE
+206 QTKVVAINIPVGDE
-220 FNDKNRLWDNNVS
+220 LNDKNHLWDYNVS

-252 KAIIGFLVNEVQSRT
+252 KANIGFLVNEVQSRA

-272 EVADKSF
+272 DVADKSF
-279 ADGVLAVK
+279 ADGVLTVK

-307 QNDAQSAISTYHL
+307 QNDAQTALSTYHL
-320 LTSNT
+320 LTSQT
-325 INREDLTVFEARK
+325 IDRRNLTVFEARK
-338 DDNGEIGYFQF
+338 DDNGDESYMNWSTI
-349 LSLDINLLYTGE
+349 IPMNLLYTGE

-366 TLTVGR
+366 TLSVGDY
-372 TVRDNSMNTSSYSDL
+372 TSYNSYKDL
-387 RKYGFTPYYEVV
+387 RKYGFAPYYEVA

-421 QISSVGHN
+421 QVSSVGHN
-429 CTFIVSVYDKKDG
+429 STFIESVYDKKDG

-502 GYSSEYYIWDADR
+502 GYSSKYYIWDADR
-515 SEYVQSSS
+515 SEYVPTSK
-523 SNGVISAGLVY
+523 GVISAGSAY
-534 ENNEKILYVDVK
+534 ENNENFLYVDVK

-551 DQLGK
+551 EQLGK

-581 TLIKDNDYWK
+581 TLVKDNDYWK

-624 FETVAGETRTDFTL
+624 FETVAGETRTDFDLT
-638 INNVLTYTG
+638 NNILTYTG
-647 DCNDEEGNRINIS
+647 SCNDKEGNRINIS
-660 TIDPVDVMVFVLING
+660 KIDPVDVMVFVLING

-709 SPADKLQLNS
+709 NPADKLQLNS

-734 GTMNATIAGYYN
+734 GTMDATIAGYYN

>member
-1 MNKKFLSAILF
+1 
-12 GALMVSSTG
+12 
-21 TFVSCKDY
+21 
-29 DDDIDNINKELSTL
+29 
-43 KGDLSALQA
+43 
-52 KVNEGKWITSL
+52 
-63 APTTGGFTV
+63 
-72 TFSDNTSYTITNG
+72 
-85 KDGAAGADAVKWE
+85 
-98 IGTDGFWYKNDVKTE
+98 
-113 YQAVGQAGEAGV
+113 
-125 AGVSPYIGENGNWFA
+125 
-140 YNTET
+140 
-145 KEVEDTGISAAG
+145 
-157 TSTYV
+157 V

-195 NVVFMPTYNDM
+195 NVVFMPTYSDM
-206 QTKVVAINISVGDE
+206 QTKVVAINIPVGDE
-220 FNDKNRLWDNNVS
+220 LNDKNHLWDNNVS

-252 KAIIGFLVNEVQSRT
+252 KANIGFLVNEVQSRA

-272 EVADKSF
+272 DVADKSF
-279 ADGVLAVK
+279 ADGVLTVK

-307 QNDAQSAISTYHL
+307 QNDAQTALSTYHL
-320 LTSNT
+320 LTSQT
-325 INREDLTVFEARK
+325 IDRRNLTVFEARK
-338 DDNGEIGYFQF
+338 DDNGDESYMNWSTI
-349 LSLDINLLYTGE
+349 IPMNLLYTGE

-366 TLTVGR
+366 TLSVGDY
-372 TVRDNSMNTSSYSDL
+372 TSYNSYKDL
-387 RKYGFTPYYEVV
+387 RKYGFAPYYEVA

-502 GYSSEYYIWDADR
+502 GYSSKYYIWDADR
-515 SEYVQSSS
+515 SEYVPTSK
-523 SNGVISAGLVY
+523 GVISAGSAY
-534 ENNEKILYVDVK
+534 ENNENFLYVDVK

-551 DQLGK
+551 EQLGK

-581 TLIKDNDYWK
+581 TLVKDNDYWK

-624 FETVAGETRTDFTL
+624 FETVAGETRTDFDLT
-638 INNVLTYTG
+638 NNILTYTG
-647 DCNDEEGNRINIS
+647 SCNDKEGNRINIS
-660 TIDPVDVMVFVLING
+660 KIDPVDVMVFVLING

-709 SPADKLQLNS
+709 NPADKLQLNS

-734 GTMNATIAGYYN
+734 GTMDATIAGYYN

>member
-195 NVVFMPTYNDM
+195 NVVFMPTYSDM
-206 QTKVVAINISVGDE
+206 QTKVVAINIPVGDE
-220 FNDKNRLWDNNVS
+220 LNDKNHLWDNNVS

-252 KAIIGFLVNEVQSRT
+252 KANIGFLVNEVQSRA

-272 EVADKSF
+272 DVADKSF
-279 ADGVLAVK
+279 ADGVLTVK

-307 QNDAQSAISTYHL
+307 QNDAQTALSTYHL
-320 LTSNT
+320 LTSQT
-325 INREDLTVFEARK
+325 IDRRNLTVFEARK
-338 DDNGEIGYFQF
+338 DDNGDESYMIW
-349 LSLDINLLYTGE
+349 STIIPMNLLYTGE

-366 TLTVGR
+366 TLSVGDY
-372 TVRDNSMNTSSYSDL
+372 TSYNSYKDL
-387 RKYGFTPYYEVV
+387 RKYGFAPYYEVA

-502 GYSSEYYIWDADR
+502 GYSSKYYIWDADR
-515 SEYVQSSS
+515 SEYVPTSK
-523 SNGVISAGLVY
+523 GVISAGSAY
-534 ENNEKILYVDVK
+534 ENNENFLYVDVK

-551 DQLGK
+551 EQLGK

-581 TLIKDNDYWK
+581 TLVKDNDYWK

-624 FETVAGETRTDFTL
+624 FETVAGETRTDFDLT
-638 INNVLTYTG
+638 NNILTYTG
-647 DCNDEEGNRINIS
+647 SCNDKEGNRINIS
-660 TIDPVDVMVFVLING
+660 KIDPVDVMVFVLING

-683 IQVKFADPL
+683 I
-692 KNITLKK
+692 
-699 DAKFETTDKK
+699 
-709 SPADKLQLNS
+709 
-719 AINLVSIAGEKVIEN
+719 
-734 GTMNATIAGYYN
+734 
-746 AQAAKFEVSEED
+746 
-758 AAKGAS
+758 
-764 VNATTGEFTWQND
+764 
-777 GVALTANK
+777 
-785 TINVKVTVTYTWG
+785 
-798 VAVGT
+798 
-803 IPVTVK
+803 
-809 SNL
+809 

>member
-195 NVVFMPTYNDM
+195 NVVFMPTYSDM
-206 QTKVVAINISVGDE
+206 QTRVVAINIPVGDE
-220 FNDKNRLWDNNVS
+220 LNDKNHLWDNNVS

-252 KAIIGFLVNEVQSRT
+252 KANIGFLVNEVQSRA

-272 EVADKSF
+272 DVADKSF
-279 ADGVLAVK
+279 ADGVLTVK

-307 QNDAQSAISTYHL
+307 QNDAQTALSTYHL
-320 LTSNT
+320 LTSQT
-325 INREDLTVFEARK
+325 IDRRNLTVFEARK
-338 DDNGEIGYFQF
+338 DDNGDESYMNWSTTIPM
-349 LSLDINLLYTGE
+349 NLLYTGE

-366 TLTVGR
+366 TLSVGDY
-372 TVRDNSMNTSSYSDL
+372 TSYNSYKDL
-387 RKYGFTPYYEVV
+387 RKYGFAPYYEVA

-502 GYSSEYYIWDADR
+502 GYSSKYYIWDADR
-515 SEYVQSSS
+515 SEYVPT
-523 SNGVISAGLVY
+523 SNGVISAGSAY
-534 ENNEKILYVDVK
+534 ENNENFLYVDVK

-551 DQLGK
+551 EQLGK

-581 TLIKDNDYWK
+581 TLVKDNDYWK

-618 KDLDLV
+618 EDVDLV
-624 FETVAGETRTDFTL
+624 FEKVAGETRTDFDL
-638 INNVLTYTG
+638 INDVLTYTG

-734 GTMNATIAGYYN
+734 GTMDATIAGYYN

-764 VNATTGEFTWQND
+764 VNATTGEFIWQND

>member
-1 MNKKFLSAILF
+1 
-12 GALMVSSTG
+12 
-21 TFVSCKDY
+21 
-29 DDDIDNINKELSTL
+29 
-43 KGDLSALQA
+43 
-52 KVNEGKWITSL
+52 
-63 APTTGGFTV
+63 
-72 TFSDNTSYTITNG
+72 
-85 KDGAAGADAVKWE
+85 
-98 IGTDGFWYKNDVKTE
+98 
-113 YQAVGQAGEAGV
+113 
-125 AGVSPYIGENGNWFA
+125 
-140 YNTET
+140 
-145 KEVEDTGISAAG
+145 
-157 TSTYV
+157 V

-195 NVVFMPTYNDM
+195 NVVFMPTYSDM
-206 QTKVVAINISVGDE
+206 QTKVVAINIPVGDE
-220 FNDKNRLWDNNVS
+220 LNDKNHLWDNNVS

-252 KAIIGFLVNEVQSRT
+252 KANIGFLVNEVQSRA

-272 EVADKSF
+272 DVADKSF
-279 ADGVLAVK
+279 ADGVLTVK

-307 QNDAQSAISTYHL
+307 QNDAQTALSTYHL
-320 LTSNT
+320 LTSQT
-325 INREDLTVFEARK
+325 IDRRNLTVFEARK
-338 DDNGEIGYFQF
+338 DDNGDESYMNWSTII
-349 LSLDINLLYTGE
+349 LMNLLYTGE

-366 TLTVGR
+366 TLSVGDY
-372 TVRDNSMNTSSYSDL
+372 TSYNSYKDL
-387 RKYGFTPYYEVV
+387 RKYGFAPYYEVA

-502 GYSSEYYIWDADR
+502 GYSSKYYIWDADR
-515 SEYVQSSS
+515 SEYVPTSK
-523 SNGVISAGLVY
+523 GVISAGSAY
-534 ENNEKILYVDVK
+534 ENNENFLYVDVK

-551 DQLGK
+551 EQLGK

-581 TLIKDNDYWK
+581 TLVKDNDYWK

-624 FETVAGETRTDFTL
+624 FETVAGETRTDFDLT
-638 INNVLTYTG
+638 NNILTYTG
-647 DCNDEEGNRINIS
+647 SCNDKEGNRINIS
-660 TIDPVDVMVFVLING
+660 KIDPVDVMVFVLING

-709 SPADKLQLNS
+709 NPADKLQLNS

-734 GTMNATIAGYYN
+734 GTMDATIAGYYN

>member
-1 MNKKFLSAILF
+1 MFL
-12 GALMVSSTG
+12 
-21 TFVSCKDY
+21 
-29 DDDIDNINKELSTL
+29 
-43 KGDLSALQA
+43 LQA
-52 KVNEGKWITSL
+52 LIW
-63 APTTGGFTV
+63 
-72 TFSDNTSYTITNG
+72 
-85 KDGAAGADAVKWE
+85 
-98 IGTDGFWYKNDVKTE
+98 
-113 YQAVGQAGEAGV
+113 Q
-125 AGVSPYIGENGNWFA
+125 
-140 YNTET
+140 
-145 KEVEDTGISAAG
+145 
-157 TSTYV
+157 
-162 VKNGDNYELHVY
+162 
-174 NQTTGEYESIVL
+174 
-186 PATAAAAAL
+186 
-195 NVVFMPTYNDM
+195 
-206 QTKVVAINISVGDE
+206 
-220 FNDKNRLWDNNVS
+220 
-233 LTNDIVFNYRV
+233 
-244 SPASIDLA
+244 
-252 KAIIGFLVNEVQSRT
+252 KANIGFLVNEVQSRA

-272 EVADKSF
+272 DVADKSF
-279 ADGVLAVK
+279 ADGVLTVK

-307 QNDAQSAISTYHL
+307 QNDAQTALSTYHL
-320 LTSNT
+320 LTSQT
-325 INREDLTVFEARK
+325 IDRRNLTVFEARK
-338 DDNGEIGYFQF
+338 DDNGDESYMNWSTI
-349 LSLDINLLYTGE
+349 IPMNLLYTGE

-366 TLTVGR
+366 TLSVGDY
-372 TVRDNSMNTSSYSDL
+372 TSYNSYKDL
-387 RKYGFTPYYEVV
+387 RKYGFAPYYEVA

-502 GYSSEYYIWDADR
+502 GYSSKYYIWDADR
-515 SEYVQSSS
+515 SEYVPTSK
-523 SNGVISAGLVY
+523 GVISAGSAY
-534 ENNEKILYVDVK
+534 ENNENFLYVDVK

-551 DQLGK
+551 EQLGK

-581 TLIKDNDYWK
+581 TLVKDNDYWK

-624 FETVAGETRTDFTL
+624 FETVAGETRTDFDLT
-638 INNVLTYTG
+638 NNILTYTG
-647 DCNDEEGNRINIS
+647 SCNDKEGNRINIS
-660 TIDPVDVMVFVLING
+660 KIDPVDVMVFVLING

-709 SPADKLQLNS
+709 NPADKLQLNS

-734 GTMNATIAGYYN
+734 GTMDATIAGYYN

>member
-1 MNKKFLSAILF
+1 M
-12 GALMVSSTG
+12 
-21 TFVSCKDY
+21 
-29 DDDIDNINKELSTL
+29 
-43 KGDLSALQA
+43 
-52 KVNEGKWITSL
+52 
-63 APTTGGFTV
+63 
-72 TFSDNTSYTITNG
+72 
-85 KDGAAGADAVKWE
+85 
-98 IGTDGFWYKNDVKTE
+98 
-113 YQAVGQAGEAGV
+113 
-125 AGVSPYIGENGNWFA
+125 
-140 YNTET
+140 
-145 KEVEDTGISAAG
+145 
-157 TSTYV
+157 
-162 VKNGDNYELHVY
+162 KNGDNYELHVY

-195 NVVFMPTYNDM
+195 NVVFMPTYSDM
-206 QTKVVAINISVGDE
+206 QTKVVAINIPVGDE
-220 FNDKNRLWDNNVS
+220 LNDKNHLWDNNVS

-252 KAIIGFLVNEVQSRT
+252 KANIGFLVNEVQSRA

-272 EVADKSF
+272 DVADKSF
-279 ADGVLAVK
+279 ADGVLTVK

-307 QNDAQSAISTYHL
+307 QNDAQTALSTYHL
-320 LTSNT
+320 LTSQT
-325 INREDLTVFEARK
+325 IDRRNLTVFEARK
-338 DDNGEIGYFQF
+338 DDNGDESYMNWSTI
-349 LSLDINLLYTGE
+349 IPMNLLYTGE

-366 TLTVGR
+366 TLSVGDY
-372 TVRDNSMNTSSYSDL
+372 TSYNSYKDL
-387 RKYGFTPYYEVV
+387 RKYGFAPYYEVA

-502 GYSSEYYIWDADR
+502 GYSSKYYIWDADR
-515 SEYVQSSS
+515 SEYVPTSK
-523 SNGVISAGLVY
+523 GVISAGSAY
-534 ENNEKILYVDVK
+534 ENNENFLYVDVK

-551 DQLGK
+551 EQLGK

-581 TLIKDNDYWK
+581 TLVKDNDYWK

-624 FETVAGETRTDFTL
+624 FETVAGETRTDFDLT
-638 INNVLTYTG
+638 NNILTYTG
-647 DCNDEEGNRINIS
+647 SCNDKEGNRINIS
-660 TIDPVDVMVFVLING
+660 KIDPVDVMVFVLING

-709 SPADKLQLNS
+709 NPADKLQLNS

-734 GTMNATIAGYYN
+734 GTMDATIAGYYN

>member
-1 MNKKFLSAILF
+1 M
-12 GALMVSSTG
+12 
-21 TFVSCKDY
+21 C
-29 DDDIDNINKELSTL
+29 
-43 KGDLSALQA
+43 
-52 KVNEGKWITSL
+52 IT
-63 APTTGGFTV
+63 
-72 TFSDNTSYTITNG
+72 
-85 KDGAAGADAVKWE
+85 
-98 IGTDGFWYKNDVKTE
+98 
-113 YQAVGQAGEAGV
+113 
-125 AGVSPYIGENGNWFA
+125 
-140 YNTET
+140 
-145 KEVEDTGISAAG
+145 
-157 TSTYV
+157 
-162 VKNGDNYELHVY
+162 
-174 NQTTGEYESIVL
+174 QTTGEYESIVL

-195 NVVFMPTYNDM
+195 NVVFMPTYSDM
-206 QTKVVAINISVGDE
+206 QTKVVAINIPVGDE
-220 FNDKNRLWDNNVS
+220 LNDKNHLWDNNVS

-252 KAIIGFLVNEVQSRT
+252 KANIGFLVNEVQSRA

-272 EVADKSF
+272 DVADKSF
-279 ADGVLAVK
+279 ADGVLTVK

-307 QNDAQSAISTYHL
+307 QNDAQTALSTYHL
-320 LTSNT
+320 LTSQT
-325 INREDLTVFEARK
+325 IDRRNLTVFEARK
-338 DDNGEIGYFQF
+338 DDNGDESYMNWSTI
-349 LSLDINLLYTGE
+349 IPMNLLYTGE

-366 TLTVGR
+366 TLSVGDY
-372 TVRDNSMNTSSYSDL
+372 TSYNSYKDL
-387 RKYGFTPYYEVV
+387 RKYGFAPYYEVA

-502 GYSSEYYIWDADR
+502 GYSSKYYIWDADR
-515 SEYVQSSS
+515 SEYVPTSK
-523 SNGVISAGLVY
+523 GVISAGSAY
-534 ENNEKILYVDVK
+534 ENNENFLYVDVK

-551 DQLGK
+551 EQLGK

-581 TLIKDNDYWK
+581 TLVKDNDYWK

-624 FETVAGETRTDFTL
+624 FETVAGETRTDFDLT
-638 INNVLTYTG
+638 NNILTYTG
-647 DCNDEEGNRINIS
+647 SCNDKEGNRINIS
-660 TIDPVDVMVFVLING
+660 KIDPVDVMVFVLING

-709 SPADKLQLNS
+709 NPADKLQLNS

-734 GTMNATIAGYYN
+734 GTMDATIAGYYN

>member
-1 MNKKFLSAILF
+1 M
-12 GALMVSSTG
+12 
-21 TFVSCKDY
+21 
-29 DDDIDNINKELSTL
+29 
-43 KGDLSALQA
+43 
-52 KVNEGKWITSL
+52 
-63 APTTGGFTV
+63 
-72 TFSDNTSYTITNG
+72 
-85 KDGAAGADAVKWE
+85 
-98 IGTDGFWYKNDVKTE
+98 
-113 YQAVGQAGEAGV
+113 
-125 AGVSPYIGENGNWFA
+125 
-140 YNTET
+140 
-145 KEVEDTGISAAG
+145 EDTGISAAG

-195 NVVFMPTYNDM
+195 NVVFMPTYSDM
-206 QTKVVAINISVGDE
+206 QTKVVAINIPVGDE
-220 FNDKNRLWDNNVS
+220 LNDKNHLWDNNVS

-252 KAIIGFLVNEVQSRT
+252 KANIGFLVNEVQSRA

-272 EVADKSF
+272 DVADKSF
-279 ADGVLAVK
+279 ADGVLTVK

-307 QNDAQSAISTYHL
+307 QNDAQTALSTYHL
-320 LTSNT
+320 LTSQT
-325 INREDLTVFEARK
+325 IDRRNLTVFEARK
-338 DDNGEIGYFQF
+338 DDNGDESYMNWSTI
-349 LSLDINLLYTGE
+349 IPMNLLYTGE

-366 TLTVGR
+366 TLSVGDY
-372 TVRDNSMNTSSYSDL
+372 TSYNSYKDL
-387 RKYGFTPYYEVV
+387 RKYGFAPYYEVA

-502 GYSSEYYIWDADR
+502 GYSSKYYIWDADR
-515 SEYVQSSS
+515 SEYVPTSK
-523 SNGVISAGLVY
+523 GVISAGSAY
-534 ENNEKILYVDVK
+534 ENNENFLYVDVK

-551 DQLGK
+551 EQLGK

-581 TLIKDNDYWK
+581 TLVKDNDYWK

-624 FETVAGETRTDFTL
+624 FETVAGETRTDFDLT
-638 INNVLTYTG
+638 NNILTYTG
-647 DCNDEEGNRINIS
+647 SCNDKEGNRINIS
-660 TIDPVDVMVFVLING
+660 KIDPVDVMVFVLING

-709 SPADKLQLNS
+709 NPADKLQLNS

-734 GTMNATIAGYYN
+734 GTMDATIAGYYN

>member
-1 MNKKFLSAILF
+1 MKYSQRA
-12 GALMVSSTG
+12 
-21 TFVSCKDY
+21 
-29 DDDIDNINKELSTL
+29 
-43 KGDLSALQA
+43 
-52 KVNEGKWITSL
+52 
-63 APTTGGFTV
+63 
-72 TFSDNTSYTITNG
+72 
-85 KDGAAGADAVKWE
+85 
-98 IGTDGFWYKNDVKTE
+98 
-113 YQAVGQAGEAGV
+113 
-125 AGVSPYIGENGNWFA
+125 
-140 YNTET
+140 
-145 KEVEDTGISAAG
+145 
-157 TSTYV
+157 
-162 VKNGDNYELHVY
+162 
-174 NQTTGEYESIVL
+174 
-186 PATAAAAAL
+186 
-195 NVVFMPTYNDM
+195 
-206 QTKVVAINISVGDE
+206 
-220 FNDKNRLWDNNVS
+220 
-233 LTNDIVFNYRV
+233 
-244 SPASIDLA
+244 
-252 KAIIGFLVNEVQSRT
+252 

-272 EVADKSF
+272 DVADKSF
-279 ADGVLAVK
+279 ADGVLTVK

-307 QNDAQSAISTYHL
+307 QNDAQTALSTYHL
-320 LTSNT
+320 LTSQT
-325 INREDLTVFEARK
+325 IDRRNLTVFEARK
-338 DDNGEIGYFQF
+338 DDNGDESYMNWSTI
-349 LSLDINLLYTGE
+349 IPMNLLYTGE

-366 TLTVGR
+366 TLSVGDY
-372 TVRDNSMNTSSYSDL
+372 TSYNSYKDL
-387 RKYGFTPYYEVV
+387 RKYGFAPYYEVA

-502 GYSSEYYIWDADR
+502 GYSSKYYIWDADR
-515 SEYVQSSS
+515 SEYVPTSK
-523 SNGVISAGLVY
+523 GVISAGSAY
-534 ENNEKILYVDVK
+534 ENNENFLYVDVK

-551 DQLGK
+551 EQLGK

-581 TLIKDNDYWK
+581 TLVKDNDYWK

-624 FETVAGETRTDFTL
+624 FETVAGETRTDFDLT
-638 INNVLTYTG
+638 NNILTYTG
-647 DCNDEEGNRINIS
+647 SCNDKEGNRINIS
-660 TIDPVDVMVFVLING
+660 KIDPVDVMVFVLING

-709 SPADKLQLNS
+709 NPADKLQLNS

-734 GTMNATIAGYYN
+734 GTMDATIAGYYN

>member
-195 NVVFMPTYNDM
+195 NVVFMPTYSDM
-206 QTKVVAINISVGDE
+206 QTKVVAINIPVGDE
-220 FNDKNRLWDNNVS
+220 LNDKNHLWDNNVS

-252 KAIIGFLVNEVQSRT
+252 KANIGFLVNAVQLRA

-272 EVADKSF
+272 DVADKSF
-279 ADGVLAVK
+279 ADGVLTVK

-307 QNDAQSAISTYHL
+307 QNDAQTALSTYHL
-320 LTSNT
+320 LTSQT
-325 INREDLTVFEARK
+325 IDRRNLTVFEARK
-338 DDNGEIGYFQF
+338 DDNGDESYMNWSTI
-349 LSLDINLLYTGE
+349 IPMNLLYTGE

-366 TLTVGR
+366 TLSVGDY
-372 TVRDNSMNTSSYSDL
+372 TSYNSY
-387 RKYGFTPYYEVV
+387 KYGFAPYYEVA

-502 GYSSEYYIWDADR
+502 GYSSKYYIWDADR
-515 SEYVQSSS
+515 SEYVPTSK
-523 SNGVISAGLVY
+523 GVISAGSAY
-534 ENNEKILYVDVK
+534 ENNENFLYVDVK

-551 DQLGK
+551 EQLGK

-581 TLIKDNDYWK
+581 TLVKDNDYWK

-624 FETVAGETRTDFTL
+624 FETVAGETRTDFDLT
-638 INNVLTYTG
+638 NNILTYTG
-647 DCNDEEGNRINIS
+647 SCNDKEGNRINIS
-660 TIDPVDVMVFVLING
+660 KIDPVDVMVFVLING

-709 SPADKLQLNS
+709 NPADKLQLNS

-734 GTMNATIAGYYN
+734 GTMDATIAGYYN

>member
-1 MNKKFLSAILF
+1 MCIR
-12 GALMVSSTG
+12 
-21 TFVSCKDY
+21 DR
-29 DDDIDNINKELSTL
+29 
-43 KGDLSALQA
+43 
-52 KVNEGKWITSL
+52 
-63 APTTGGFTV
+63 
-72 TFSDNTSYTITNG
+72 
-85 KDGAAGADAVKWE
+85 
-98 IGTDGFWYKNDVKTE
+98 
-113 YQAVGQAGEAGV
+113 YQAVGQAGE

-195 NVVFMPTYNDM
+195 NVVFMPTYSDM
-206 QTKVVAINISVGDE
+206 QTKVVAINIPVGDE
-220 FNDKNRLWDNNVS
+220 LNDKNHLWDNNVS

-252 KAIIGFLVNEVQSRT
+252 KANIGFLVNEVQSRA

-272 EVADKSF
+272 DVADKSF
-279 ADGVLAVK
+279 ADGVLTVK

-307 QNDAQSAISTYHL
+307 QNDAQTALSTYHL
-320 LTSNT
+320 LTSQT
-325 INREDLTVFEARK
+325 IDRRNLTVFEARK
-338 DDNGEIGYFQF
+338 DDNGDESYMNWSTI
-349 LSLDINLLYTGE
+349 IPMNLLYTGE

-366 TLTVGR
+366 TLSVGDY
-372 TVRDNSMNTSSYSDL
+372 TSYNSYKDL
-387 RKYGFTPYYEVV
+387 RKYGFAPYYEVA

-502 GYSSEYYIWDADR
+502 GYSSKYYIWDADR
-515 SEYVQSSS
+515 SEYVPTSK
-523 SNGVISAGLVY
+523 GVISAGSAY
-534 ENNEKILYVDVK
+534 ENNENFLYVDVK

-551 DQLGK
+551 EQLGK

-581 TLIKDNDYWK
+581 TLVKDNDYWK

-624 FETVAGETRTDFTL
+624 FETVAGETRTDFDLT
-638 INNVLTYTG
+638 NNILTYTG
-647 DCNDEEGNRINIS
+647 SCNDKEGNRINIS
-660 TIDPVDVMVFVLING
+660 KIDPVDVMVFVLING

-709 SPADKLQLNS
+709 NPADKLQLNS

-734 GTMNATIAGYYN
+734 GTMDATIAGYYN

>member
-85 KDGAAGADAVKWE
+85 QAGADAVKWE

-113 YQAVGQAGEAGV
+113 YQAVGQAGE
-125 AGVSPYIGENGNWFA
+125 
-140 YNTET
+140 
-145 KEVEDTGISAAG
+145 
-157 TSTYV
+157 
-162 VKNGDNYELHVY
+162 
-174 NQTTGEYESIVL
+174 
-186 PATAAAAAL
+186 
-195 NVVFMPTYNDM
+195 
-206 QTKVVAINISVGDE
+206 
-220 FNDKNRLWDNNVS
+220 
-233 LTNDIVFNYRV
+233 
-244 SPASIDLA
+244 
-252 KAIIGFLVNEVQSRT
+252 
-267 AGSIL
+267 
-272 EVADKSF
+272 
-279 ADGVLAVK
+279 
-287 AKAGEAFSLK
+287 
-297 NKKYAVALQV
+297 
-307 QNDAQSAISTYHL
+307 
-320 LTSNT
+320 
-325 INREDLTVFEARK
+325 
-338 DDNGEIGYFQF
+338 
-349 LSLDINLLYTGE
+349 
-361 LNVAD
+361 
-366 TLTVGR
+366 
-372 TVRDNSMNTSSYSDL
+372 
-387 RKYGFTPYYEVV
+387 
-399 KKAGEDKGN
+399 AGEDKGN

-496 QTFWNA
+496 QTFWSA
-502 GYSSEYYIWDADR
+502 GYTREYYIWDAER
-515 SEYVQSSS
+515 SEYVQTSS
-523 SNGVISAGLVY
+523 SNGVISAGTAY
-534 ENNEKILYVDVK
+534 ENNESFLYVNVK

-618 KDLDLV
+618 EDVDLV
-624 FETVAGETRTDFTL
+624 FEKVAGETRTDFTL
-638 INNVLTYTG
+638 IKNVLTYTG
-647 DCNDEEGNRINIS
+647 DCNDKEGNRINIS

-734 GTMNATIAGYYN
+734 GTMDATIAGYYN

-764 VNATTGEFTWQND
+764 VNATTGEFIWQND